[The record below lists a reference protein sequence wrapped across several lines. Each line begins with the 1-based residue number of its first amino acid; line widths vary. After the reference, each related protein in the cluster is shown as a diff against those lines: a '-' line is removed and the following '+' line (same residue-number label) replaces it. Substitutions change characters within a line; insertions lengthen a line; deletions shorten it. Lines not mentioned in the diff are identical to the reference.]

1 MNGLELYL
9 LGRKLMKLGEEAL
22 PPSGLDDMGASVRSV
37 LTDVFSHPGS
47 SVSEIKD
54 RTGFPQSHVSS
65 SVARLRDLGVL
76 VTAPDPADRRRT
88 LVRPAE
94 GMVQKAVRRA
104 ATSVDSTLAGAMAPG
119 AEDRLPEVLA
129 ALDLLGELI
138 MPQVHEMTQPAPAPA
153 GADTAN

>member
-94 GMVQKAVRRA
+94 GMVQKAFRRA
-104 ATSVDSTLAGAMAPG
+104 ATSVDGTLAEAIAPD
-119 AEDRLPEVLA
+119 ARDRLPEALA

-138 MPQVHEMTQPAPAPA
+138 MPQIHQLTQPDPADA
-153 GADTAN
+153 TS

>member
-1 MNGLELYL
+1 
-9 LGRKLMKLGEEAL
+9 MKLGEEAL
-22 PPSGLDDMGASVRSV
+22 PPSGLDDMAASVRSV

-47 SVSEIKD
+47 SVSEIKE

-94 GMVQKAVRRA
+94 GMVQKAVRRSA
-104 ATSVDSTLAGAMAPG
+104 SPVDTTLAEAIGPDAQ
-119 AEDRLPEVLA
+119 DRLPEVIA
-129 ALDLLGELI
+129 ALDLLGELV
-138 MPQVHEMTQPAPAPA
+138 MPHVHHMTQPSPADA
-153 GADTAN
+153 AN

>member
-76 VTAPDPADRRRT
+76 VTAPDRADRRRT
-88 LVRPAE
+88 LVRPAD
-94 GMVQKAVRRA
+94 GMVQKAVKRA
-104 ATSVDSTLAGAMAPG
+104 ASSVDATLAEAIGPDTQ
-119 AEDRLPEVLA
+119 DRLPEVLA

-138 MPQVHEMTQPAPAPA
+138 MPQVHQMTQPHPADA
-153 GADTAN
+153 SN

>member
-9 LGRKLMKLGEEAL
+9 LGRRLMKLGEEAL

-104 ATSVDSTLAGAMAPG
+104 ATSVDGTLAEAIGPDAR
-119 AEDRLPEVLA
+119 DRLPEALA

-138 MPQVHEMTQPAPAPA
+138 MPQVHEMTQPSPADA
-153 GADTAN
+153 AS

>member
-9 LGRKLMKLGEEAL
+9 LGRRLMKLGEEAL

-47 SVSEIKD
+47 SVSES
-54 RTGFPQSHVSS
+54 RARPVSPQSNVSS

-94 GMVQKAVRRA
+94 GMVQKAVRKA
-104 ATSVDSTLAGAMAPG
+104 ATSVDGPR
-119 AEDRLPEVLA
+119 AEAIGPDARDRLPEALA
-129 ALDLLGELI
+129 ALALLGELI
-138 MPQVHEMTQPAPAPA
+138 MPQVHEMTQPSPADA
-153 GADTAN
+153 AS

>member
-9 LGRKLMKLGEEAL
+9 LGRRLMKLGEEAL
-22 PPSGLDDMGASVRSV
+22 PPSGLDNMAASVRSV

-47 SVSEIKD
+47 SVSEIVE

-76 VTAPDPADRRRT
+76 VTAPDPADRRWT

-94 GMVQKAVRRA
+94 GMVQKMVQKAVRRS
-104 ATSVDSTLAGAMAPG
+104 ATPIDATLAEALGPDAQ
-119 AEDRLPEVLA
+119 DRLPEILA
-129 ALDLLGELI
+129 ALDLLGELM
-138 MPQVHEMTQPAPAPA
+138 MPQVHHMTQPDPASA
-153 GADTAN
+153 AN

>member
-9 LGRKLMKLGEEAL
+9 LGRRLMKLGEEAL
-22 PPSGLDDMGASVRSV
+22 PPSGLDNMAASVRSV

-47 SVSEIKD
+47 SVSEIVE

-65 SVARLRDLGVL
+65 SVAKLRDLKVL

-94 GMVQKAVRRA
+94 GMVQKAVQRA
-104 ATSVDSTLAGAMAPG
+104 ASSVEATLIEALGPD

-129 ALDLLGELI
+129 ALDLLGELV
-138 MPQVHEMTQPAPAPA
+138 MPQLHQLTQPERADVAP
-153 GADTAN
+153 

>member
-88 LVRPAE
+88 LVRPAD

-104 ATSVDSTLAGAMAPG
+104 ASSVDATLAEAIGPDTQ
-119 AEDRLPEVLA
+119 DRLPEVLT

-138 MPQVHEMTQPAPAPA
+138 MPQVHQLTQPSPADA
-153 GADTAN
+153 SN

>member
-88 LVRPAE
+88 LVRPAD

-104 ATSVDSTLAGAMAPG
+104 ASSVDATLAEAIGPD

-138 MPQVHEMTQPAPAPA
+138 MPQVHQMTQLNPADAS
-153 GADTAN
+153 N

>member
-54 RTGFPQSHVSS
+54 RTGFLQSHVSS

-104 ATSVDSTLAGAMAPG
+104 ASSVDTTLAEAIGPDAQ
-119 AEDRLPEVLA
+119 DRLPEVLA
-129 ALDLLGELI
+129 ALDLLGELV
-138 MPQVHEMTQPAPAPA
+138 MPQVHRMTQPNPAP
-153 GADTAN
+153 

>member
-9 LGRKLMKLGEEAL
+9 LGRRLMKLGEEAL
-22 PPSGLDDMGASVRSV
+22 PPSGLDDMAASVRSV

-47 SVSEIKD
+47 SVSEIKE

-104 ATSVDSTLAGAMAPG
+104 TTSVDSTLAQAMSPD

-138 MPQVHEMTQPAPAPA
+138 MPQVHQLTQPHA
-153 GADTAN
+153 AD

>member
-9 LGRKLMKLGEEAL
+9 LGRRLMKLGEEAL
-22 PPSGLDDMGASVRSV
+22 PPSGLDNMAASVRSV

-47 SVSEIKD
+47 SVSEIVE

-65 SVARLRDLGVL
+65 SVAKLRDLKVL

-94 GMVQKAVRRA
+94 GMVQKAVQRA
-104 ATSVDSTLAGAMAPG
+104 ASSVDATLIEALGPD

-129 ALDLLGELI
+129 ALDLLGELV
-138 MPQVHEMTQPAPAPA
+138 MPQLHQLTQPERADVAP
-153 GADTAN
+153 